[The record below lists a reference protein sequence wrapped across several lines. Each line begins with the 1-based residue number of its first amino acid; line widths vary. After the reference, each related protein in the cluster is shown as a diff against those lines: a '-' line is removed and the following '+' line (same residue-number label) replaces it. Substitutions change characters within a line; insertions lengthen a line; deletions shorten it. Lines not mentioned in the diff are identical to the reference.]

1 MKENPDYG
9 KHACTISNIEVDYSN
24 IVPYTLQTPNDIPG
38 AISAV
43 TLEIVCVL

>member
-9 KHACTISNIEVDYSN
+9 QHACTINNIEVDYSN
-24 IVPYTLQTPNDIPG
+24 IVPYTVQTPNDIPG

-43 TLEIVCVL
+43 TLGIVCVL